1 MARKSAVLQKGDDS
15 MERSTSTEASQ
26 VVMTEVDPELDE
38 PQAGGRIVRLTTG
51 GFPEA
56 IRERLKTLQAQRY
69 LLYKQEES
77 IKDLLEMA
85 TELGLA
91 QLEAALAETQADQTQ
106 E

>member
-1 MARKSAVLQKGDDS
+1 MARKSAVLQTGGSDT
-15 MERSTSTEASQ
+15 EPSTSTEASP
-26 VVMTEVDPELDE
+26 VMESELEEGLDVEVDK
-38 PQAGGRIVRLTTG
+38 PQGKLVRLTTG

-85 TELGLA
+85 TELGLT
-91 QLEAALAETQADQTQ
+91 QLEAELADQTQ